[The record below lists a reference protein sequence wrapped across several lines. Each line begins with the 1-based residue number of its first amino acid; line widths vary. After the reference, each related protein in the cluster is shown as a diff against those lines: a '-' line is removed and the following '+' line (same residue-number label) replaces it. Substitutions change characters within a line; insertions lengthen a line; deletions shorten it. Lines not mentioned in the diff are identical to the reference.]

1 MMLKIL
7 KAKIAIEFAITESF
21 ILILFIFFLLNLI
34 NFCKRTFNINFIK
47 YKIMLNFLKNYKLK
61 NLNFYL
67 KYKSDKKF
75 NLINIKL
82 IYIYYF
88 YLNKYRFENSMY

>member
-1 MMLKIL
+1 
-7 KAKIAIEFAITESF
+7 AIKFAMRESL
-21 ILILFIFFLLNLI
+21 ILILFIIFLLNLI

-67 KYKSDKKF
+67 
-75 NLINIKL
+75 NIKV
-82 IYIYYF
+82 IKNFI
-88 YLNKYRFENSMY
+88 

>member
-1 MMLKIL
+1 MVTFYFS
-7 KAKIAIEFAITESF
+7 AD
-21 ILILFIFFLLNLI
+21 

-75 NLINIKL
+75 HSINIKL

>member
-1 MMLKIL
+1 
-7 KAKIAIEFAITESF
+7 
-21 ILILFIFFLLNLI
+21 
-34 NFCKRTFNINFIK
+34 
-47 YKIMLNFLKNYKLK
+47 MLNFLKNYKLK

-75 NLINIKL
+75 YLVNIKL

>member
-1 MMLKIL
+1 I
-7 KAKIAIEFAITESF
+7 KAKIAIKFAKRESL
-21 ILILFIFFLLNLI
+21 ILILFIIFLLNLI

-67 KYKSDKKF
+67 
-75 NLINIKL
+75 NIKV
-82 IYIYYF
+82 IKNFI
-88 YLNKYRFENSMY
+88 

>member
-1 MMLKIL
+1 I
-7 KAKIAIEFAITESF
+7 KAKIAIKFAMRESL
-21 ILILFIFFLLNLI
+21 ILILFIIFLLNLI

-67 KYKSDKKF
+67 
-75 NLINIKL
+75 NIKV
-82 IYIYYF
+82 IKNFI
-88 YLNKYRFENSMY
+88 